1 MSGSENGKALREGH
15 VILRNA
21 LEGRDE
27 TVLLSFLFVYKTKSN
42 YLLLFLFFV
51 RYRKKDTSIASRIFF
66 ELVCQ
71 MGFLRRR
78 M

>member
-1 MSGSENGKALREGH
+1 MSGSENGIALREGH
-15 VILRNA
+15 VILQNV
-21 LEGRDE
+21 LEGSDE

-51 RYRKKDTSIASRIFF
+51 RYRKKDTSSPSRIFF

-78 M
+78 I